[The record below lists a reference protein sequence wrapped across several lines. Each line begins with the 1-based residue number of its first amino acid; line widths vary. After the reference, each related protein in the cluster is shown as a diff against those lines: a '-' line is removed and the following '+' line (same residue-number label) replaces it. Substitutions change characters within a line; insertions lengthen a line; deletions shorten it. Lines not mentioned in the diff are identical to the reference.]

1 MSTVQIASE
10 DFAAARRASNIS
22 LDEAAELCGMAARQ
36 TYASRESRPGDFK
49 LSELTS
55 LYSSLNGPGK
65 KILREAVTSLF
76 LP

>member
-1 MSTVQIASE
+1 MTKIQIE
-10 DFAAARRASNIS
+10 PEEFAAARRASNLS
-22 LDEAAELCGMAARQ
+22 LEDAAKLCGIAARQ

-55 LYSSLNGPGK
+55 LYHNLNGPGK

>member
-1 MSTVQIASE
+1 MSTVQIESAE
-10 DFAAARRASNIS
+10 FAAARRASNLS
-22 LDEAAELCGMAARQ
+22 LEDAAKLCGIAARQ

-55 LYSSLNGPGK
+55 LYRNLNGPGK

>member
-1 MSTVQIASE
+1 MGVVEITPD
-10 DFAAARRASNIS
+10 DFAAARRASNLS
-22 LDEAAELCGMAARQ
+22 LDEAAEMCGMAARQ

-55 LYSSLNGPGK
+55 LYRNLNGPGR